1 MIPDIRAVPLPEHW
15 EMKIDPFT
23 GWPFFVDHVHQLTT
37 WDDPRYGL
45 SVAPGY
51 SYPPSFSRPP
61 QEAVPIVPS
70 KPWHA
75 TYQYPQVAD
84 QLKPSEQK
92 KAEDGSGPQV
102 ESENI
107 LRDENSQH
115 IPRETPAQMH
125 EKLRRIEQIR
135 GKVDGIRQK
144 AERYVG
150 HKNSKEYV
158 HIEETLMSYL
168 LELDTIETLGSGLVR
183 SARKSVVKTIQS
195 LQDLLESRATPL

>member
-1 MIPDIRAVPLPEHW
+1 M
-15 EMKIDPFT
+15 
-23 GWPFFVDHVHQLTT
+23 DHVHQLTT
-37 WDDPRYGL
+37 WDDPRYRL

-51 SYPPSFSRPP
+51 CYPPSSSRPP
-61 QEAVPIVPS
+61 QEAVPIVPA
-70 KPWHA
+70 KPWHV

-84 QLKPSEQK
+84 QLKLSEQK
-92 KAEDGSGPQV
+92 KAEDLSGPKV
-102 ESENI
+102 ESENT
-107 LRDENSQH
+107 LGDENSQH

-135 GKVDGIRQK
+135 CKVDGIRQK
-144 AERYVG
+144 VERYVG

-158 HIEETLMSYL
+158 HVEETLMSYL